1 MAQYSFPIL
10 ENDELLPCMEEME
23 IPLTAAQLA
32 KPTYEVVGPLFESVL
47 ISLTGITRCGGCCPR
62 SCSPAHA
69 VEPPAAHNSHPPC
82 TPDCLCA
89 GRSSTSRCL
98 QRSTRLST
106 QSCTTSPSQR
116 ATSTGTSQS

>member
-47 ISLTGITRCGGCCPR
+47 VSLTGITRCVCCS
-62 SCSPAHA
+62 SCTYTAQ
-69 VEPPAAHNSHPPC
+69 
-82 TPDCLCA
+82 L
-89 GRSSTSRCL
+89 
-98 QRSTRLST
+98 LST
-106 QSCTTSPSQR
+106 QLN
-116 ATSTGTSQS
+116 

>member
-47 ISLTGITRCGGCCPR
+47 ISLTGITRCVCC
-62 SCSPAHA
+62 S
-69 VEPPAAHNSHPPC
+69 
-82 TPDCLCA
+82 
-89 GRSSTSRCL
+89 
-98 QRSTRLST
+98 
-106 QSCTTSPSQR
+106 SCTTQHTAQPLSTKLTAQLTTLSWLQGGAEPAAVCCHRCIRVPR
-116 ATSTGTSQS
+116 AA